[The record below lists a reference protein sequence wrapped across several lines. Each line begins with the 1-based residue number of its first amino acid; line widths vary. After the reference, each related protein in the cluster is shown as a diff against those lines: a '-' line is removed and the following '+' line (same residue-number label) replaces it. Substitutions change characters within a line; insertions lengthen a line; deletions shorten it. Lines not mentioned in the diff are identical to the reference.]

1 MSPPHPKLE
10 THGTRK
16 EIMPNPEIKFTIVED
31 SSELAKVNYTKRRA
45 WAQQVLELAKA
56 HPNQWLRLD
65 EETNARYAT
74 THLKTVGL
82 RTRTRNVNQKTSM
95 GTIYVMWEVNA

>member
-1 MSPPHPKLE
+1 
-10 THGTRK
+10 
-16 EIMPNPEIKFTIVED
+16 MPNPEIKFTIVED
-31 SSELAKVNYTKRRA
+31 SGELAKVNYTKRRA

-56 HPNQWLRLD
+56 HPNKWLRLD

-82 RTRTRNVNQKTSM
+82 KTRTRNVDQKTSI
-95 GTIYVMWEVNA
+95 GTIYVMWEVANEN